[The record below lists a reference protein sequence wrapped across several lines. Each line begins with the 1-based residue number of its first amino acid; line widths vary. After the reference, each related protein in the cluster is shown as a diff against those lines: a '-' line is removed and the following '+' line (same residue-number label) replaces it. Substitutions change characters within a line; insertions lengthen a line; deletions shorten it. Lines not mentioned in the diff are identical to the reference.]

1 MIKKLMQSIRDYKRP
16 AIETPVFVG
25 IEVLFAVVFVCLIL
39 AVSRYRKE
47 G

>member
-25 IEVLFAVVFVCLIL
+25 IEVLFECALPFVKIGR
-39 AVSRYRKE
+39 AHV
-47 G
+47 